1 MNNPYEEHGLKQM
14 QNKKKSNNS
23 LLIRSLHSKKS
34 NLTNENEL
42 NTIQRNKINANSHAL
57 ETLSDAALNVKN
69 MLSDFLVN
77 ADEDDKKIYH
87 IDDEL
92 KRIRNN
98 NDIDCLNL
106 FNNMNED
113 GDNLKENEEY
123 TYFRNFNNN
132 DNLNISH
139 LKNLFDLDKK
149 IVKRGKRVSLL
160 LPKSKEIEKN
170 DENFIRNNKTI
181 KYGPSSIGKKLTK
194 NSNDDEHILKS
205 NFTMKKIKKKK
216 TKKSNKNLIHIHSP
230 VHSPIKKQLSKFSN
244 EAFKLENPEIEKE
257 KRKNFINEK
266 DKKII
271 SGLKNKIGFDEIEN
285 QKIII
290 KSNSIKTPKKKIQ
303 FVLNKKEDNEIKPCK
318 SLNESLDMIPDNNIE
333 EEINNSNFYTRNF
346 KTKDEF
352 GENKLNKK
360 KLALQQLSQSYK
372 FGKDKHKIR
381 KYFNLEKKELSDLCD
396 NLRNSIT
403 LKSKT
408 NTSENENN
416 ITNNTDNIIDKKK
429 TLKKSHDQ
437 LLRILTINNKEELK
451 SEPEIFNMKDD
462 KTLLLKNNEESSF
475 ESDENNTDRLLKEY
489 HFRRLTKPNGLVYD
503 SISDEESLQEIEGEL
518 YFNPNGNFIY
528 YYDLI
533 LFILSFY
540 AVIFPPLDL
549 AFNHESATYFLSF
562 SLIMNFV
569 IDIFFIIDFFLGF
582 FTAFLD
588 FEETLI
594 SNNKSIVIHYLLG
607 WFFVDLLSG
616 IPINSIFIII
626 EYKKSNNSLILTYV
640 DYSWKVYQ
648 LFRFFKLLKLLK
660 TCSNNSF
667 TNSLINFINEY
678 EILEKWFTLFVYIG
692 TFFVSMH
699 LLSCIFI
706 FLAQLEHPNWV
717 YTYNFEFNHDNI
729 DIYFASFYYIC
740 ATVFTIGYGDII
752 SVSSYEK
759 FFNLI
764 LLVFGMVIY
773 SYIISALSNYVQ
785 SVDSKTLEYKNKLA
799 ILEQI
804 KVTYDKMPQILYD
817 KISKFLI
824 YRLHNEKRDK
834 NDIMEN
840 IPLTVKNQL
849 IMEMYKDII
858 NNFMFF
864 KNFDNSDFIIK
875 VILALKPIQ
884 ASRNERLVNEGD
896 YIEEIIFVKKGI
908 LSLEIPLPIIINE
921 NTNDNIVETNL
932 NKQKTNTGPIRIS
945 KILDPNN
952 TLNKNLTNNEID
964 TQTIQELKKEN
975 PKTFEV
981 QYVKI
986 IEIRRN
992 EHFGDVL
999 MFLNKRSPLSVKVKT
1014 KISELFLLQ
1023 KTDALEI
1030 SMSFPTIWRKIIK
1043 KSLFNME
1050 QIERLVNKTLKLF
1063 FLHYHGGK
1071 KRGSFLFRDLKNNKY
1086 RESKTLLDV
1095 FNNNND
1101 ELYKL
1106 KTIPTILSQYEEE
1119 EEEDDEEEEEEE
1131 EESENE
1137 SNNESESKN
1146 ESNKGNENENNK
1158 ENEGEK
1164 NILQKSRKFETNIKT
1179 IIKEVDENSYASDI
1193 ESSNNN
1199 KKDSLK
1205 TAESK
1210 KESNYSVSKLEDKDS
1225 KLKSNKNSDSN
1236 LGNSKIEIDSSSNF
1250 DNNSLKTNKTNIKNN
1265 LIDMSNDNISY
1276 DDKEKDKRTLSSNNK
1291 TYQYSLEEINNESM
1305 PFEQPFI
1312 INENETLSS
1321 NLIPYSL
1328 KMQNNYQ
1335 DHNKNFL
1342 FDESLRQNK
1351 SLNKN
1356 FIDNKTEY
1364 FKITLDNENIENN
1377 EEDNDNE
1384 NNNTN
1389 LYNYSSFEYLTIQSN
1404 EDFSLKRN
1412 KKVEDENK
1420 NIDNKLNINRVNS
1433 SPIAY
1438 NLQNKLKNNLTNKSF
1453 IENSES
1459 INEKKNSTI
1468 RKNKQ
1473 RSSFD
1478 QKLRRISFEEK
1489 NLPFSTFIK
1498 TQNTGKR
1505 KKKST
1510 SNLLNDIKEKLSTI
1524 SLENGLNEKIENDLQ
1539 KKEHSKSVIKDPNVK
1554 KDHSHMLDL
1563 IINNI
1568 EKNSLNLNNPQ
1579 YFYSTY
1585 FSSMMDKEEN
1595 KPKKTLN
1602 DRLKK
1607 IVNLV
1612 KFKNH

>member
-1 MNNPYEEHGLKQM
+1 MNNSNETHGLKEL

-34 NLTNENEL
+34 NLQNENEENSIQKNHINS
-42 NTIQRNKINANSHAL
+42 NTHAIQ
-57 ETLSDAALNVKN
+57 TLSDAALNVKN
-69 MLSDFLVN
+69 LLSDFLLN

-87 IDDEL
+87 IEDEL
-92 KRIRNN
+92 KRIKKNSE
-98 NDIDCLNL
+98 NDVLNL
-106 FNNMNED
+106 FNKIND
-113 GDNLKENEEY
+113 DDNQKENEE
-123 TYFRNFNNN
+123 FLSFNNLN
-132 DNLNISH
+132 NSHNLNISH
-139 LKNLFDLDKK
+139 LKNNFDIDKK
-149 IVKRGKRVSLL
+149 VIKRGKRFSLL
-160 LPKSKEIEKN
+160 INPSNNIEN
-170 DENFIRNNKTI
+170 EENTIKNNKTF
-181 KYGPSSIGKKLTK
+181 KYGLSSFARKLSK
-194 NSNDDEHILKS
+194 NSNDNDTIKTS
-205 NFTMKKIKKKK
+205 FTMKKFKNKNNKKLYHKNIIHSPDHSSIKKK
-216 TKKSNKNLIHIHSP
+216 
-230 VHSPIKKQLSKFSN
+230 LSKFSIDDFN
-244 EAFKLENPEIEKE
+244 LNNIEDEKKKRFKI
-257 KRKNFINEK
+257 INEK
-266 DKKII
+266 NKKII
-271 SGLKNKIGFDEIEN
+271 SGLKNKFGFEDIEKKN
-285 QKIII
+285 NFL
-290 KSNSIKTPKKKIQ
+290 KSHSIKISKK
-303 FVLNKKEDNEIKPCK
+303 VNNLNLNKKENPEFKTCK
-318 SLNESLDMIPDNNIE
+318 SLNESIDIIPDNNIDD
-333 EEINNSNFYTRNF
+333 EINNSNLYTRNF
-346 KTKDEF
+346 KTTQNFIK
-352 GENKLNKK
+352 NKLTKK
-360 KLALQQLSQSYK
+360 EILLQKLSHSYK
-372 FGKDKHKIR
+372 FGKNKDKIR
-381 KYFNLEKKELSDLCD
+381 KYFNLEKKELSNLCE
-396 NLRNSIT
+396 NLRSSISF
-403 LKSKT
+403 KSKNKRNNIT
-408 NTSENENN
+408 ENENN
-416 ITNNTDNIIDKKK
+416 ITNNTDNFLDKKK
-429 TLKKSHDQ
+429 SLKKNHDQ
-437 LLRILTINNKEELK
+437 ILRILTINKDEEIIQPQSKINK
-451 SEPEIFNMKDD
+451 NKDD
-462 KTLLLKNNEESSF
+462 ETLLLKNNVEESKF
-475 ESDENNTDRLLKEY
+475 ESDDDNTDRLLKEY
-489 HFRRLTKPNGLVYD
+489 QFRRLTRPNGLVYD
-503 SISDEESLQEIEGEL
+503 SISGEESLEEIEGEL
-518 YFNPNGNFIY
+518 YFDPNGNFIY

-533 LFILSFY
+533 LFILSIY
-540 AVIFPPLDL
+540 AVIVPPLEI
-549 AFNHESATYFLSF
+549 AFNHEKIIHFSSF
-562 SLIMNFV
+562 SLLINFV

-582 FTAFLD
+582 FTAYLD

-594 SNNKSIVIHYLLG
+594 SNNKSILMHYLFG

-616 IPINSIFIII
+616 IPVNSIFIII
-626 EYKKSNNSLILTYV
+626 EYKKTNTLILTYI
-640 DYSWKVYQ
+640 DYPWKVYQ
-648 LFRFFKLLKLLK
+648 LFRFVRLLKILK

-667 TNSLINFINEY
+667 TNSLINFIYEY
-678 EILEKWFTLFVYIG
+678 EILEKWFTLLLYICS
-692 TFFVSMH
+692 FFVSMH

-706 FLAQLEHPNWV
+706 FLSQLEHPNWV

-729 DIYFASFYYIC
+729 DIYLASFYYIC
-740 ATVFTIGYGDII
+740 ATVFTTGYGDII

-1119 EEEDDEEEEEEE
+1119 EEEDDEEKEEEE

-1420 NIDNKLNINRVNS
+1420 FIDNKLNINRVNS

-1585 FSSMMDKEEN
+1585 FSSMMDKEEK